1 MRYGYCLGADFA
13 DGNENS
19 AKLFDYIVKAGYDYI
34 ETQLSIVAGFDEA
47 KYEGFKKLL
56 ADRNI
61 PCRANFL
68 LFPHSMIL
76 AGDDFDI
83 NVIKTHAKKV
93 LAVAAEFGSET
104 VVFGNGGSR
113 AVKEGMDRD
122 KVYAQMV
129 EIIAAV
135 DPICG
140 EFGVDV
146 VVEPLNFKESNMINS
161 FTDGVNLVKD
171 AGAKHVGVL
180 CDWYHV
186 RMNDQTA
193 DDIIGN
199 EKYLK
204 HLHIARPQ
212 GRKIPSPDDEISE
225 YANFAE
231 VIKRVGYGN
240 KISIEAGDPEI
251 TEAKVAGGLALL
263 KKLFD

>member
-1 MRYGYCLGADFA
+1 MRYGYCFGADFV

-19 AKLFDYIVKAGYDYI
+19 AKLFDYIVNAGYDYI
-34 ETQLSIVAGFDEA
+34 ETQLSIVAGFDDEKYA
-47 KYEGFKKLL
+47 KFKKML

-61 PCRANFL
+61 PCKANFL

-83 NVIKTHAKKV
+83 GVIKSHAEKV
-93 LAVAAEFGSET
+93 LSVAADFGSET

-113 AVKEGMDRD
+113 AVKEGMDKD

-129 EIIAAV
+129 EIVAAV

-140 EFGVDV
+140 KYGVDV
-146 VVEPLNFKESNMINS
+146 VVEPLNFKETNMINS
-161 FTDGVNLVKD
+161 FMDGVNLIKD

-193 DDIIGN
+193 DDIIGH
-199 EKYLK
+199 ESYLK
-204 HLHIARPQ
+204 HLHIARPVT
-212 GRKIPSPDDEISE
+212 RRIPSLEDATFE
-225 YANFAE
+225 YENFAE
-231 VIKRVGYGN
+231 VIKKVGYDN

-251 TEAKVAGGLALL
+251 TEAKVADGLKLL

>member
-13 DGNENS
+13 DGNENN
-19 AKLFDYIVKAGYDYI
+19 AKLFEYIVNAGYDYI
-34 ETQLSIVAGFDEA
+34 ETQLSVVAGFDGEKYA
-47 KYEGFKKLL
+47 KFKQIL

-68 LFPHSMIL
+68 LFPHNMIL
-76 AGDDFDI
+76 AGDNFDVS
-83 NVIKTHAKKV
+83 VIKAHAEKV
-93 LAVAAEFGSET
+93 LAVAADFGSET

-129 EIIAAV
+129 EIVAAV
-135 DPICG
+135 DPVCG
-140 EFGVDV
+140 KFGVDV
-146 VVEPLNFKESNMINS
+146 VVEPLNSKETNMINS
-161 FTDGVNLVKD
+161 FIDGVNLVKD

-186 RMNDQTA
+186 RMNGQTA
-193 DDIIGN
+193 DDIIGY
-199 EKYLK
+199 ESYLK
-204 HLHIARPQ
+204 HLHIARPI
-212 GRKIPSPDDEISE
+212 GRKIPSCDDDIGE

-231 VIKRVGYGN
+231 VIKKAGYDN

-251 TEAKVAGGLALL
+251 TEAKVAGGLKLL
-263 KKLFD
+263 KKLLA